1 MSIKKHI
8 QHPFVQK
15 PFGGEFHRNEISFL
29 GAPCGTI
36 QQLCTTIAEDI
47 GKDFRLGYVDAD
59 HGTSEEMVGFKSQY
73 TDKISHHNVEFE
85 HIDLKYRYRS
95 FFNKEDAVLVNGNH
109 YKAMKQVVIIN
120 EKKKESLSRKVDRM
134 TDVLMILLDE
144 GSTEVFD
151 FVKEAIPSFS
161 SLPVLSIKDIPS
173 ITRILKSALSARKPL
188 MNGLI
193 FAGGQSV
200 RMGRDK
206 GSIEYHGKPQ
216 REYIADL
223 VSAHCSETFISVQGE
238 PDFESDY
245 PLLQDSFMGL
255 GPVGGLLSAFRSNP
269 NNAWFAVACDI
280 PMLDAAALELLR
292 VNRKPSKMATCYHNP
307 ETDFPE
313 PLITIWEPRAYPEL
327 LNFLSL
333 GYSCPRKVLIN
344 NDVEELTV
352 DRPEILT
359 NVNTPEDY
367 EKVKGSL

>member
-1 MSIKKHI
+1 MSNKKHI

-15 PFGGEFHRNEISFL
+15 PFGGEYHRNEISFL

-36 QQLCTTIAEDI
+36 QQLCETIAEDI
-47 GKDFRLGYVDAD
+47 KNDFRLGYIDAD
-59 HGTSEEMVGFKSQY
+59 HGKSEEMVGFKSRY
-73 TDKISHHNVEFE
+73 TDKITHHNLEFE
-85 HIDLKYRYRS
+85 HTDLKYKYRS
-95 FFNKEDAVLVNGNH
+95 FFHNEDAVLVNGNH
-109 YKAMKQVVIIN
+109 YTALKQVVIIN

-134 TDVLMILLDE
+134 TDVLMILMDE
-144 GSTEVFD
+144 GSDEVFD

-161 SLPVLSIKDIPS
+161 SIPVLSIKDIPS

-188 MNGLI
+188 MNGLV

-206 GSIEYHGKPQ
+206 GSIDYHGKPQ

-223 VSAHCSETFISVQGE
+223 ISAHCDETFISVQGE

-245 PLLQDSFMGL
+245 PFLHDSFTGL

-292 VNRKPSKMATCYHNP
+292 VNRNPSKLATCYHNP
-307 ETDFPE
+307 ATDFPE
-313 PLITIWEPRAYPEL
+313 PLITIWEPRAYPQL

-344 NDVEELTV
+344 NDVEELHV

-367 EKVKGSL
+367 EKVKSSI